1 MNNIIMKVILLFLT
15 IVGAFDKLCIN
26 CKHFKRDIFTPS
38 MFGKCKKFLT
48 IDDNVNHLIN
58 GKKQEKTENMHYCS
72 TASQFEKMC
81 GENGKMFQKYIPEN
95 ERETIDVDIKSI

>member
-1 MNNIIMKVILLFLT
+1 MNNIIMKIILLFLS
-15 IVGAFDKLCIN
+15 IVSGFDKLCMN

-38 MFGKCKKFLT
+38 RFGKCKKFLT

-72 TASQFEKMC
+72 TARKFDILC
-81 GENGKMFQKYIPEN
+81 GEEGVGYEPKRVSK
-95 ERETIDVDIKSI
+95 